1 MAQTAI
7 ETRKMEWENEITNQV
22 ANMVA
27 ILLQNHIPSCN
38 IDAYPSLLKDE
49 FGNGYGGGICLQM
62 KDNYRNAFAQ
72 IKLYPTFER
81 FEINCDNE
89 FDFESMSILTN
100 ELNNAKSSG
109 ALDAAITVVRELYE
123 FDEFKQ

>member
-1 MAQTAI
+1 
-7 ETRKMEWENEITNQV
+7 MEWENEITNQV

-27 ILLQNHIPSCN
+27 IILKDHIPSCH
-38 IDAYPSLLKDE
+38 IDAHPSLLKDE
-49 FGNGYGGGICLQM
+49 FGNGYGGGIYLEM

-72 IKLYPTFER
+72 IKLYPTFDR

-100 ELNNAKSSG
+100 EINNAKSSG
-109 ALDAAITVVRELYE
+109 ALDAAIAVVRELYE
-123 FDEFKQ
+123 FEQ